1 MEYFASLILL
11 LFLGGSGN
19 SNNQTTSPDTS
30 FDAKGDPQAVSEPA
44 DGVMAM
50 AVGGTV
56 ILFTLRKLSGKKSSS
71 SSLAEL

>member
-11 LFLGGSGN
+11 LFLGGSGD
-19 SNNQTTSPDTS
+19 SNNQTTPSLVS
-30 FDAKGDPQAVSEPA
+30 QGDPQAVSEPA

>member
-1 MEYFASLILL
+1 MELFASLILL

-19 SNNQTTSPDTS
+19 SNNQTTPPDTS
-30 FDAKGDPQAVSEPA
+30 LGSQGAQAVSEPA